1 MFITNQPLVTVVQ
14 PVLGLLTLVHCSLVD
29 EFAKSAAFPQYLV
42 SGHRELSKRTKMRH
56 CKPHQNIQ
64 SAYWAHAS
72 GEEVWITHLLLT
84 FVFIYL
90 FPSLQFAGSCYKQCK
105 LQSPWMQSGAFV
117 QTVSTHLL
125 ASELDHALTINN
137 PLWSSFGST
146 TKATSSKLVLVVW
159 SVPECE
165 SAKLTS
171 IQMNPTSLSISLY
184 VVLKSIISSFSPT
197 TPWSFLKTGL
207 IAFG

>member
-1 MFITNQPLVTVVQ
+1 M
-14 PVLGLLTLVHCSLVD
+14 
-29 EFAKSAAFPQYLV
+29 
-42 SGHRELSKRTKMRH
+42 
-56 CKPHQNIQ
+56 
-64 SAYWAHAS
+64 S
-72 GEEVWITHLLLT
+72 GEQAQTTHLLLT

-90 FPSLQFAGSCYKQCK
+90 FPSLQFAKNCAHCILPECK
-105 LQSPWMQSGAFV
+105 VCLAMGVFI
-117 QTVSTHLL
+117 VSTQLL
-125 ASELDHALTINN
+125 ASEMDHAPTINK

-146 TKATSSKLVLVVW
+146 TKATSSKLVLVVS

-197 TPWSFLKTGL
+197 TP
-207 IAFG
+207 

>member
-1 MFITNQPLVTVVQ
+1 MSLHKLQLFPNIWFLVKQ
-14 PVLGLLTLVHCSLVD
+14 GTLQAD
-29 EFAKSAAFPQYLV
+29 
-42 SGHRELSKRTKMRH
+42 
-56 CKPHQNIQ
+56 Q
-64 SAYWAHAS
+64 SAS
-72 GEEVWITHLLLT
+72 LQTTPEQSVCLLSTCVWRRSIDNTFTPNICIYICFPHFSLLKTVHTAFSLNAKCAWQWEG
-84 FVFIYL
+84 VFI
-90 FPSLQFAGSCYKQCK
+90 
-105 LQSPWMQSGAFV
+105 

-125 ASELDHALTINN
+125 ASGLDHAPTINK

-146 TKATSSKLVLVVW
+146 TKATSSKLVLVVS

-197 TPWSFLKTGL
+197 TP
-207 IAFG
+207 